1 MIWLALAAQLSAPVP
16 TNDLLVRPAD
26 VPLELLRADEMKL
39 VQFRIT
45 VTPAGKSQDCQI
57 ELSSGNPK
65 IDAMTCS
72 VIKRRAHF
80 RPATD
85 VNGNAAYGVYR
96 AFITWWMGDNSKA
109 PPSVTTRDLD
119 ITVKTLPRGVQSP
132 VPVKLMIA
140 VDADG
145 HPSSCKGERATDNP
159 GLVEAGC
166 GQLVKAYTAVPAR
179 SSTGTLVPSVQTATV
194 LFMKG

>member
-45 VTPAGKSQDCQI
+45 VTPAGKAQDCQI
-57 ELSSGNPK
+57 ETSSGNQK

-72 VIKRRAHF
+72 LVKRRARF

-96 AFITWWMGDNSKA
+96 AFITWWMGNNSKA
-109 PPSVTTRDLD
+109 APSVTTRDLD
-119 ITVKTLPRGVQSP
+119 VTVKTLPSGIPSP
-132 VPVKLMIA
+132 APVKLMFA
-140 VDADG
+140 VDADD
-145 HPSSCKGERATDNP
+145 HPSSCKGERASDNP
-159 GLVEAGC
+159 GLVAAGC
-166 GQLVKAYTAVPAR
+166 GQLIKAFTAVPAR
-179 SSTGTLVPSVQTATV
+179 TSAGVLVPSVQTAIV
-194 LFMKG
+194 LFMKS